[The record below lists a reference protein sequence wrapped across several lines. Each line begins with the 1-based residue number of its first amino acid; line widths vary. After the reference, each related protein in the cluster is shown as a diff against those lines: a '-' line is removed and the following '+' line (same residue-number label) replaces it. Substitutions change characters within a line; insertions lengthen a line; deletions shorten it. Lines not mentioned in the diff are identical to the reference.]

1 MNNRHYAPDFSLS
14 GKRILVTGAS
24 KGIGF
29 AAASAVAE
37 LGAEVVLVA
46 RSATDISRAVD
57 SLKSRGL
64 NASGASVD
72 ITSRTAVAD
81 FIEQQEVFD
90 GLINNAGCNRPG
102 PFADATESD
111 FDAVFGLNVKAAYFT
126 AQQVVKKM
134 IASNKQ
140 GSLVHIS
147 SQMGHV
153 GGPNRTLY
161 CGSKWAVE
169 GMSKAMALD
178 LAKYNI
184 RSNTLCPTFIETEM
198 TAPFFEDSS
207 FKASVLE
214 KIKLGRL
221 GSVHDLTGAIVFLIS
236 DASSLMTGTS
246 MLIDGGWTAE

>member
-1 MNNRHYAPDFSLS
+1 MNEQCFAPDFSLS

-37 LGAEVVLVA
+37 LGAEVVMVA
-46 RSATDISRAVD
+46 RSHKDILQAAG
-57 SLKSRGL
+57 LLQARGL
-64 NASGASVD
+64 NATAASVD
-72 ITSRTAVAD
+72 ITDRAAVAEFVASQD
-81 FIEQQEVFD
+81 VFD
-90 GLINNAGCNRPG
+90 GLVNNAGCNRPG
-102 PFADATESD
+102 PFTDATEED
-111 FDAVFGLNVKAAYFT
+111 FDSVFGLNVKAAYFT

-134 IASNKQ
+134 IASNKS

-169 GMSKAMALD
+169 GMNKAMALD

-198 TAPFFEDSS
+198 TAPFFEDAA

-221 GSVHDLTGAIVFLIS
+221 GSVHDLTGAVVFLCS
-236 DASSLMTGTS
+236 DASALMTGTS
-246 MLIDGGWTAE
+246 MVIDGGWTAE